1 MSLMT
6 VKTMGKRGN
15 KRMRKNRSRAESVAW
30 PLMGGPK
37 RKKDL
42 DADVLE
48 RFALGIS
55 LTGNLARRMADAKL
69 PPEDG
74 EVYFVLSSTP
84 DFKQQPQYHPVTSGH
99 LSNWTEVIESAKFV
113 ETHSPTQCPMVGLVV
128 CIRDREK
135 ADWVVFPRPFIVS
148 NPNATALLENAVNAI
163 RDEKRVTRW
172 R

>member
-1 MSLMT
+1 MSVMT

-37 RKKDL
+37 RKTDL

-74 EVYFVLSSTP
+74 QVYLVLSSTP
-84 DFKQQPQYHPVTSGH
+84 DFKQPQFCPITSGH
-99 LSNWTEVIESAKFV
+99 VNNWAGLIAAAEFV
-113 ETHSPTQCPMVGLVV
+113 QTLHSPAQCPMVGLVV

-135 ADWVVFPRPFIVS
+135 ADWVVFSRPFIVS
-148 NPNATALLENAVNAI
+148 NPNATALLDNAVNAI
-163 RDEKRVTRW
+163 RDGKVGTTR
-172 R
+172 